1 MVLDNLAE
9 LVRITAS
16 ATQRFPQ
23 ERNASLVLDD
33 QLQHALMQI
42 GPMIPAVALGD
53 VHNLGVRGRIAVLAT
68 ITMKARTVE
77 MGKAGRKAQTLGG
90 RRRYETVE
98 FRYPVVLEGIQGTSE
113 GIIVEL
119 CGGNAGRNES
129 VGGLILEEPRDEG
142 ARLIDKP
149 QAIEPHRF
157 DGFTHGEV
165 PHFRVLLGRTIEDV
179 AKAEFVEH
187 ASNKAEVVQD
197 LATVWRLVGHNH
209 LL

>member
-165 PHFRVLLGRTIEDV
+165 PHFRVLLGGLVDDV
-179 AKAEFVEH
+179 ANAEFFKHTCNE
-187 ASNKAEVVQD
+187 AEVI
-197 LATVWRLVGHNH
+197 
-209 LL
+209 

>member
-33 QLQHALMQI
+33 QLQHDLIQI

-119 CGGNAGRNES
+119 CGGNAGRNEDS
-129 VGGLILEEPRDEG
+129 LVICVTRVFSHISLIFKRIVNIPRGQAGYVGTG
-142 ARLIDKP
+142 
-149 QAIEPHRF
+149 
-157 DGFTHGEV
+157 
-165 PHFRVLLGRTIEDV
+165 
-179 AKAEFVEH
+179 
-187 ASNKAEVVQD
+187 D
-197 LATVWRLVGHNH
+197 LDSKYRSSAA
-209 LL
+209 